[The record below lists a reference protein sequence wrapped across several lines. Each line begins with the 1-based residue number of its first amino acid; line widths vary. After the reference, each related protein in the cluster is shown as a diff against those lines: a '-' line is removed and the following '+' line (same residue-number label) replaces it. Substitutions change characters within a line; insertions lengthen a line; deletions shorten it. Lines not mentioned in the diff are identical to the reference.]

1 MRNVFSGR
9 RNYYSVTILRMLFW
23 KSVPTEEKKESR
35 QTRLEREKQAGQK
48 RLSLS

>member
-23 KSVPTEEKKESR
+23 KNVPAVEK
-35 QTRLEREKQAGQK
+35 GNPD
-48 RLSLS
+48 